1 MVSSMK
7 PQVEM
12 VVSTR
17 RSHLPAIQIMD
28 IRPLDIVRFDF
39 AVSFSSKYAY
49 KKICH
54 QI

>member
-1 MVSSMK
+1 MK

-17 RSHLPAIQIMD
+17 RSHRPTIQIMD
-28 IRPLDIVRFDF
+28 IRLLEIVRFDF
-39 AVSFSSKYAY
+39 AVFFSSKYVY

-54 QI
+54 PI